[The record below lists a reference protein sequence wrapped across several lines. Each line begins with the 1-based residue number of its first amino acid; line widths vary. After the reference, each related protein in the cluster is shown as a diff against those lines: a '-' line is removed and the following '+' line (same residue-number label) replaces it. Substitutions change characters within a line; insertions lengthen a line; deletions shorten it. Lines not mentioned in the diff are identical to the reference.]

1 MKLNERVAQK
11 AAELGFT
18 GFGVCSAEP
27 FEDWKRANET
37 RHAMG
42 HGRLI
47 PVQADPQEV
56 LPGARAILVVTWPYR
71 PFEELPAGSVFVPAY
86 YFADTKA
93 NRALNELVDFLK
105 AEGVSVKPTG
115 RIPLKAAAVRAGVGS
130 YTHHGLLVREG
141 EGTYT
146 VIKAMLTDS
155 DAFDFTEA
163 APDICSG
170 CGACREHCP
179 TGAIQPDGHTNINLC
194 LREMMRPGV
203 EIETAYYETVGN
215 RVLGCEECQL
225 CCPCNRMERD
235 SYTDEMAKLFSCE
248 TLLGA
253 EGEAR
258 EAAERDVRAFMGSYG
273 DYENLRSHAILAA
286 GNTGDKK
293 YLPDLQ
299 KIAETEEGANQRYAR
314 WAIAKIS
321 GAAES

>member
-1 MKLNERVAQK
+1 MTLNEKVARK

-18 GFGVCSAEP
+18 GFGVCAADP
-27 FEDWKRANET
+27 FDAWKQANET

-47 PVQADPQEV
+47 PVQSDPQEI
-56 LPGARAILVVTWPYR
+56 LPGVRAILVVTWPYR
-71 PFEELPAGSVFVPAY
+71 PFGPLPEGSVFVPAY
-86 YFADTKA
+86 YFAETKA

-105 AEGVSVKPTG
+105 AEGITVKPTG

-146 VIKAMLTDS
+146 VIKALLTDA
-155 DAFDFTEA
+155 DGFTVTEPA
-163 APDICSG
+163 ADVCTG

-179 TGAIQPDGHTNINLC
+179 TGAICEDGHTNINLC

-203 EIETAYYETVGN
+203 EIEPAWYETVGN

-235 SYTDEMAKLFSCE
+235 GYTDEMAKLFSCE

-258 EAAERDVRAFMGSYG
+258 ETAERAVQAFMGSYG
-273 DYENLRSHAILAA
+273 DYENLRAHAILAA
-286 GNTGDKK
+286 GNTGDGK
-293 YLPDLQ
+293 YLPMLR
-299 KIAETEEGANQRYAR
+299 KIAETEEGTNRRYAR
-314 WAIAKIS
+314 WAISRIT
-321 GAAES
+321 GVDD

>member
-71 PFEELPAGSVFVPAY
+71 PFGELPAGCVFVPAY
-86 YFADTKA
+86 YFANTKA
-93 NRALNELVDFLK
+93 DRAVEELARFLE
-105 AEGVSVKPTG
+105 AEGIHAKPTE

-130 YTHHGLLVREG
+130 YTYHGLMVREG

-146 VIKAMLTDS
+146 VIKALITDS
-155 DAFDFTEA
+155 DAFTFTEP
-163 APDICSG
+163 APDLCTG
-170 CGACREHCP
+170 CGLCRESCP
-179 TGAIQPDGHTNINLC
+179 TGAIQEDGHVNINLC

-203 EIETAYYETVGN
+203 EIDPAYYETVGN

-225 CCPCNRMERD
+225 CCPYNRLERD
-235 SYTDEMAKLFSCE
+235 SYTDEMAKLFCCE

-253 EGEAR
+253 EGAAR
-258 EAAERDVRAFMGSYG
+258 EKVIEDIHTFMGSYG
-273 DYENLRSHAILAA
+273 DYENLRAHAILAA
-286 GNTGDKK
+286 GNAKDEKCLP
-293 YLPDLQ
+293 YLR

-314 WAIAKIS
+314 WAIS
-321 GAAES
+321 QMTSAEA

>member
-1 MKLNERVAQK
+1 MTLHEKTARK

-27 FEDWKRANET
+27 FEDWKQANET

-47 PVQADPQEV
+47 PLCADPKEV
-56 LPGARAILVVTWPYR
+56 LPGARVILVFSWLYR
-71 PFEELPAGSVFVPAY
+71 PFGELPAGSVFVPAY
-86 YFADTKA
+86 YFADAKA
-93 NRALNELVDFLK
+93 SRALGELVDFLK

-130 YTHHGLLVREG
+130 YTHHGLMIREG

-146 VIKAMLTDS
+146 VIKAMLTD
-155 DAFDFTEA
+155 AEGFELTPA
-163 APDICSG
+163 APDLCAA

-179 TGAIQPDGHTNINLC
+179 TGAICQDGHTNINLC
-194 LREMMRPGV
+194 LRDMMRPGV
-203 EIETAYYETVGN
+203 EIAPEYYETVGN

-225 CCPCNRMERD
+225 CCPHNCMERD
-235 SYTDEMAKLFSCE
+235 SYTDEMAKLFSCK

-258 EAAERDVRAFMGSYG
+258 EAAEQEIHAFIGGYG
-273 DYENLRSHAILAA
+273 DYENLRAHAILAA
-286 GNTGDKK
+286 GNTKDET
-293 YLPDLQ
+293 YLPSLQ
-299 KIAETEEGANQRYAR
+299 RIAETEEGTNQRYAR
-314 WAIAKIS
+314 WAISKIT
-321 GAAES
+321 GLDV